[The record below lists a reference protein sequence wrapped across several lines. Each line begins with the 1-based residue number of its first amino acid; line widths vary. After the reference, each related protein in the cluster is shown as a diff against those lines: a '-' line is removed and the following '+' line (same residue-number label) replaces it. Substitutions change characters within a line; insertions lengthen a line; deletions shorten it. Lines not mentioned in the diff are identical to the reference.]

1 MTRHPHWERQI
12 YAMGYEANNNLIA
25 LKSYLPYLPPRDP
38 EEMKRQ
44 ATNRCWIQIYRHLTW
59 LFGNELRMLNDL
71 DAIARNYHEM
81 DP

>member
-1 MTRHPHWERQI
+1 MNAHHHWERRI
-12 YAMGYEANNNLIA
+12 YAMGYEAYNNLIA

-38 EEMKRQ
+38 EEMKYQ
-44 ATNRCWIQIYRHLTW
+44 ANRRCEYEIYRHLTW
-59 LFGNELRMLNDL
+59 LLGNELRMLKGL